1 MPGEQILNKILND
14 TGYSAIAMTDAWET
28 TMGTITNKLNQ
39 ANFRYAVFAYWL
51 CLLVTVVLSMFNG
64 DHDHDRRHNEP
75 VLAMEV

>member
-1 MPGEQILNKILND
+1 MTQCMWHAHSTRRP
-14 TGYSAIAMTDAWET
+14 YTDAWET

-39 ANFRYAVFAYWL
+39 VNFRYAVFAYWL

-64 DHDHDRRHNEP
+64 DHDYDRRHNEP